1 MHKLYLRLAA
11 TNLKNNHRVYVPY
24 ILACTVSV
32 MLLCIIMTLMV
43 DPALKTIPGGAPMQE
58 MLGFGSIVIGIFA
71 AVILFYTNSVLV
83 KQRKREFGLYNILG
97 MEKRHIGRVLL
108 WETVYTAIIALFFG
122 LLTAGVFSKLL
133 QLLFVR
139 LLGGETGFSLNISLP
154 VIGMT
159 AAVFAVLFFVL
170 YLNTLRV
177 IHLSNPAELLR
188 GSNEGEREPKS
199 NWMLALIGAV
209 CLVSGYVISIKTETA
224 MDALALF
231 FVAVLLVVA
240 GTYLLFISCSIVFLK
255 ALRKNRRYYYKT
267 QHFATVSGMIYRM
280 KRNAAGLASI
290 CILSTMVLVT
300 VSTTVSLYAGIEDM
314 LDMRC
319 PADLVVTYGKVPEAD
334 TLALTQERTRQ
345 AVADMGCTLRD
356 ETAYSSLSFVAVRE
370 GDTLIVDNDTR
381 YIYQSA
387 SGMDLWLTD
396 AAGYAALTGREA
408 HIEPGGALCYTDGK
422 PLGDTI
428 AFLGRTFSLTK
439 LDSFPVDS
447 GAKIMGIHTV
457 YLVVD
462 NLETLRSIEQA
473 QAEIYEVP
481 STLMYTHQFNVDGTG
496 ERQVACAD
504 AVQAAVTIDQPEL
517 GSVQLAEVKCRET
530 ARADL
535 HGFYGG
541 FLFLGVFLGL
551 AFALATVLI
560 IYYKQ
565 ISEGYDD
572 RRRFVIMQQVGM
584 THGEVRSTIRT
595 QVLTVFFLPL
605 VTAVVHVAFAF
616 PMIRLLLS
624 AFGLTNVGLFIL
636 CTLGTIAV
644 FAVVYAIVYSLT
656 SRAYYNIVNDE
667 G

>member
-1 MHKLYLRLAA
+1 MHKLYPRLAA
-11 TNLKNNHRVYVPY
+11 TNLKKNHKVYVPY
-24 ILACTVSV
+24 VLACTVSV

-43 DPALKTIPGGAPMQE
+43 DPALQNLRGGAPMQE
-58 MLGFGSIVIGIFA
+58 MLSFGSVVVGIFA

-108 WETVYTAIIALFFG
+108 WETVYTALIALFFG
-122 LLTAGVFSKLL
+122 LLTAGIFSKLL

-139 LLGGETGFSLNISLP
+139 LLGGETGFSLNINLQ

-209 CLVSGYVISIKTETA
+209 CLISGYVISIKTDSA
-224 MDALALF
+224 MDALLLF
-231 FVAVLLVVA
+231 FVAVILVIA
-240 GTYLLFISCSIVFLK
+240 GTYLLFTSCSIVFLK
-255 ALRKNRRYYYKT
+255 SLRKNKRYYYKT

-300 VSTTVSLYAGIEDM
+300 VSTTVSLYAGIENM
-314 LDMRC
+314 LDARC
-319 PADLVVTYGKVPEAD
+319 PTDIVVQYVEVPEAD

-345 AVADMGCTLRD
+345 AVADMGCTLHD
-356 ETAYSSLSFVAVRE
+356 EAAYCSLSFVTVRD

-396 AAGYAALTGREA
+396 AAGYSVLTGRET

-428 AFLGRTFSLTK
+428 TFLDRTFALTK

-447 GAKIMGIHTV
+447 GAMIMGIHTI

-473 QAEIYEVP
+473 QAEIYEVA
-481 STLMYTHQFNVDGTG
+481 SALTYTHQFNVNGTA
-496 ERQVACAD
+496 EQQIACRD
-504 AVQAAVTIDQPEL
+504 AVTAAVTIDRPEL
-517 GSVQLAEVKCRET
+517 GPVQLASVTCREIQ
-530 ARADL
+530 RADA
-535 HGFYGG
+535 HGFYGA
-541 FLFLGVFLGL
+541 FLFLGLFLGL
-551 AFALATVLI
+551 TFALATVLI

-572 RRRFVIMQQVGM
+572 RNRFVIMQQVGM
-584 THGEVRSTIRT
+584 TRSEVRSTIRT

-605 VTAVVHVAFAF
+605 VTAAVHVAFAF
-616 PMIRLLLS
+616 PMIRLMIS
-624 AFGLTNVGLFIL
+624 AFGLSDVRLFIL

-644 FAVVYAIVYSLT
+644 FAVLYTIVYSLT
-656 SRAYYNIVNDE
+656 ARAYYNIVNDE

>member
-24 ILACTVSV
+24 ILACAISV

-58 MLGFGSIVIGIFA
+58 MLGFGSIVIGIVA

-97 MEKRHIGRVLL
+97 MEKRHIGRILL
-108 WETVYTAIIALFFG
+108 WETVYTALIALFFG

-133 QLLFVR
+133 QLLFLR

-154 VIGMT
+154 VIGKT
-159 AAVFAVLFFVL
+159 TAVFAVLFFVL

-177 IHLSNPAELLR
+177 IHLSKPAELLR

-209 CLVSGYVISIKTETA
+209 CLISGYLMSIKTQTA
-224 MDALALF
+224 IDAITLF
-231 FVAVLLVVA
+231 FIAVIFVIA
-240 GTYLLFISCSIVFLK
+240 GTYLLFTSCSIVFLK
-255 ALRKNRRYYYKT
+255 ALRKNTRYYYKT

-300 VSTTVSLYAGIEDM
+300 VSTTVSLYAGVEDI

-319 PADLVVTYGKVPEAD
+319 PADIIVVYESVPDAD
-334 TLALTQERTRQ
+334 TLAQAQTRTRQ

-356 ETAYSSLSFVAVRE
+356 EVSYNSLSFTAVRE

-381 YIYQSA
+381 YIYQST
-387 SGMDLWLTD
+387 SGMMLWLTD

-408 HIEPGGALCYTDGK
+408 HIEPGGALCYTDGM
-422 PLGDTI
+422 PLGDAVT
-428 AFLGRTFSLTK
+428 FLDRTFSLTK

-447 GAKIMGIHTV
+447 GAKIMGINTV

-462 NLETLRSIEQA
+462 NLETLQGIEQA
-473 QAEIYEVP
+473 QAAIYEVP
-481 STLMYTHQFNVDGTG
+481 STLTYTHQFNLDGTA
-496 ERQVACAD
+496 EQKVACAG
-504 AVQAAVTIDQPEL
+504 AVQNETMD
-517 GSVQLAEVKCRET
+517 GDTQLAEVKCRET
-530 ARADL
+530 ERADAN
-535 HGFYGG
+535 GFYGG

-551 AFALATVLI
+551 TFALATVLI

-572 RRRFVIMQQVGM
+572 RNRFIIMQKVGM
-584 THGEVRSTIRT
+584 THDEVRSTIRT

-605 VTAVVHVAFAF
+605 VTAVVHVAFAL

-624 AFGLTNVGLFIL
+624 GFGLANVRLFIL
-636 CTLGTIAV
+636 CTLGTVAV
-644 FAVVYAIVYSLT
+644 FAVVYAITYSLT

>member
-1 MHKLYLRLAA
+1 MHKLYPRLAA
-11 TNLKNNHRVYVPY
+11 TNLKKNHKVYVPY
-24 ILACTVSV
+24 VLACTVSV

-43 DPALKTIPGGAPMQE
+43 DPALQNLPGGAPMQE
-58 MLGFGSIVIGIFA
+58 MLSFGSVVVGIFA

-108 WETVYTAIIALFFG
+108 WETVYTALIALFFG
-122 LLTAGVFSKLL
+122 LLTAGIFSKLL

-139 LLGGETGFSLNISLP
+139 LLGGETGFSLNINLQ

-209 CLVSGYVISIKTETA
+209 CLISGYVISIKTESA
-224 MDALALF
+224 MDALLLF
-231 FVAVLLVVA
+231 FVAVILVIA
-240 GTYLLFISCSIVFLK
+240 GTYLLFTSCSIVFLK
-255 ALRKNRRYYYKT
+255 SLRKNKRYYYKT

-300 VSTTVSLYAGIEDM
+300 VSTTVSLYAGIENM
-314 LDMRC
+314 LDARY
-319 PADLVVTYGKVPEAD
+319 PTDIVVQYVEVPEAD

-345 AVADMGCTLRD
+345 AVADMGCTLHD
-356 ETAYSSLSFVAVRE
+356 EAAYCSLSFVTVRE

-387 SGMDLWLTD
+387 SGIDLWLTD
-396 AAGYAALTGREA
+396 AAGYSVLTGRET

-428 AFLGRTFSLTK
+428 TFLDRTFALTK

-447 GAKIMGIHTV
+447 GAMIMGIHTI

-473 QAEIYEVP
+473 QAEIYEVA
-481 STLMYTHQFNVDGTG
+481 SALTYTHQFNVNGTA
-496 ERQVACAD
+496 EQQIACRD
-504 AVQAAVTIDQPEL
+504 AVTAAVTIDRPEL
-517 GSVQLAEVKCRET
+517 GPVQLASVTCREIQ
-530 ARADL
+530 RADA
-535 HGFYGG
+535 HGFYGA
-541 FLFLGVFLGL
+541 FLFLGLFLGL
-551 AFALATVLI
+551 TFALATVLI

-572 RRRFVIMQQVGM
+572 RNRFVIMQQVGM
-584 THGEVRSTIRT
+584 TRSEVRSTIRT

-605 VTAVVHVAFAF
+605 VTAAVHVAFAF
-616 PMIRLLLS
+616 PMIRLMIS
-624 AFGLTNVGLFIL
+624 AFGLSDVRLFIL

-644 FAVVYAIVYSLT
+644 FAVLYTIVYSLT
-656 SRAYYNIVNDE
+656 ARAYYNIVNDE

>member
-24 ILACTVSV
+24 ILACTVAV

-43 DPALKTIPGGAPMQE
+43 DPVLKTIPGGAPMQE
-58 MLGFGSIVIGIFA
+58 MLGFGSVVIGIIS

-108 WETVYTAIIALFFG
+108 WETVYTALIALFFG

-154 VIGMT
+154 VIGKT
-159 AAVFAVLFFVL
+159 AEVFAVLFFVM

-177 IHLSNPAELLR
+177 VHLSRPAELLR

-209 CLVSGYVISIKTETA
+209 CLISGYLMSIKTQTA
-224 MDALALF
+224 MDAITLF
-231 FVAVLLVVA
+231 FIAVILVIA
-240 GTYLLFISCSIVFLK
+240 GTYLLFTSCSIVFLK
-255 ALRKNRRYYYKT
+255 ALRKNKRYYYKT

-300 VSTTVSLYAGIEDM
+300 VSTTVSLYAGIEDIV
-314 LDMRC
+314 DMRC
-319 PADLVVTYGKVPEAD
+319 PADIVVTYNRVPEAD
-334 TLALTQERTRQ
+334 ALAQAQERTRQ

-356 ETAYSSLSFVAVRE
+356 EAAYCSLSFVTVRE

-408 HIEPGGALCYTDGK
+408 HIEPGCALCYTDGK
-422 PLGDTI
+422 PLGDT
-428 AFLGRTFSLTK
+428 LTLLDRTFALTK

-447 GAKIMGIHTV
+447 GAKIMGINTV

-462 NLETLRSIEQA
+462 NLETLQSIEQA
-473 QAEIYEVP
+473 QAAIYEVP
-481 STLMYTHQFNVDGTG
+481 STLTYEHQFNLDGTA
-496 ERQVACAD
+496 EQKVACAE
-504 AVQAAVTIDQPEL
+504 AVQNAVKDGDT
-517 GSVQLAEVKCRET
+517 QLAEVECRET
-530 ARADL
+530 ERADA
-535 HGFYGG
+535 HGFYGA
-541 FLFLGVFLGL
+541 FLFLGLFLGL
-551 AFALATVLI
+551 TFALATVLI

-572 RRRFVIMQQVGM
+572 RKRFVIMQQVGM
-584 THGEVRSTIRT
+584 THDEVRSTIRT

-605 VTAVVHVAFAF
+605 VTAAVHVAFAF
-616 PMIRLLLS
+616 PMIRLMLS
-624 AFGLTNVGLFIL
+624 SFGLANVRLFIL

-644 FAVVYAIVYSLT
+644 FAVLYTIVYSLT
-656 SRAYYNIVNDE
+656 AHAYYNIVNDE

>member
-1 MHKLYLRLAA
+1 MHKLYPRLAA
-11 TNLKNNHRVYVPY
+11 TNLKKNHKVYVPY
-24 ILACTVSV
+24 VLACTVSV

-43 DPALKTIPGGAPMQE
+43 DPALQNLRGGAPMQE
-58 MLGFGSIVIGIFA
+58 MLSFGSVVVGIFA

-108 WETVYTAIIALFFG
+108 WETVYTALIALFFG
-122 LLTAGVFSKLL
+122 LLTAGIFSKLL

-139 LLGGETGFSLNISLP
+139 LLGGETGFSLNINLQ

-209 CLVSGYVISIKTETA
+209 CLISGYVISIKTDSA
-224 MDALALF
+224 MDALLMF
-231 FVAVLLVVA
+231 FVAVILVIA
-240 GTYLLFISCSIVFLK
+240 GTYLLFTSCSIVFLK
-255 ALRKNRRYYYKT
+255 SLRKNKRYYYKT

-300 VSTTVSLYAGIEDM
+300 VSTTVSLYAGIENM
-314 LDMRC
+314 LDARC
-319 PADLVVTYGKVPEAD
+319 PTDIVVQYVEVPEAD

-345 AVADMGCTLRD
+345 AVADMGCTLHD
-356 ETAYSSLSFVAVRE
+356 EAAYCSLSFVTVRE

-387 SGMDLWLTD
+387 AGMDLWLTD
-396 AAGYAALTGREA
+396 AAGYSVLTGRET

-428 AFLGRTFSLTK
+428 TFLDRTFALTK

-447 GAKIMGIHTV
+447 GAMIMGIHTI

-473 QAEIYEVP
+473 QAEIYEVA
-481 STLMYTHQFNVDGTG
+481 SALTYTHQFNVNGTA
-496 ERQVACAD
+496 EQQIACRD
-504 AVQAAVTIDQPEL
+504 AVTAAVTIDRPEL
-517 GSVQLAEVKCRET
+517 GPVQLASVTCREIQ
-530 ARADL
+530 RADA
-535 HGFYGG
+535 HGFYGA
-541 FLFLGVFLGL
+541 FLFLGLFLGL
-551 AFALATVLI
+551 TFALATVLI

-572 RRRFVIMQQVGM
+572 RNRFVIMQQVGM
-584 THGEVRSTIRT
+584 TRSEVRSTIRT

-605 VTAVVHVAFAF
+605 VTAAVHVAFAF
-616 PMIRLLLS
+616 PMIRLMIS
-624 AFGLTNVGLFIL
+624 AFGLSDVRLFIL

-644 FAVVYAIVYSLT
+644 FAVLYTIVYSLT
-656 SRAYYNIVNDE
+656 ARAYYNIVNDE